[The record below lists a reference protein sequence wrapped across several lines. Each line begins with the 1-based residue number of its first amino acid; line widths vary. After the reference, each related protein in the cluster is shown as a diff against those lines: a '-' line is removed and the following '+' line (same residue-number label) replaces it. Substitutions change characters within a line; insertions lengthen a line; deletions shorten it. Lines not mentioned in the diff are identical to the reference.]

1 VKRPCLVCGGRYGP
15 SPLPGLAACESCGFV
30 SADLEIS
37 PDELRALYSE
47 RYFTGG
53 EYKDYV
59 AERRLHE
66 KHFLH
71 RLKLLLRHVSQPETK
86 TLFEVGCAYG
96 FFLNLARERFRA
108 VRGIDISVDA
118 GRYARDVLHLDV
130 TAGNL
135 LQQDSIGNPD
145 VVCLWDTIEHLDRPD
160 AYLQKLSAVM
170 PGGSVI
176 ALTTGDIGSLIAR
189 IRGSR
194 WRQIH
199 PPTHLHY
206 FSAATLGAL
215 LRNCGFEVFYTDHEG
230 TYRSLDTAAYIIL
243 NIRHRKPA
251 LYRMLKKTGLLRI
264 TFYLN
269 LYDIVLMLARKR

>member
-1 VKRPCLVCGGRYGP
+1 VNHPCLVCGGRYGA
-15 SPLPGLAACESCGFV
+15 SPLPGLAACDSCGFV

-37 PDELRALYSE
+37 LDELRALYAE

-66 KHFLH
+66 MHFLR
-71 RLKLLLRHVSQPETK
+71 RLNLLLRHVSQPKTK

-96 FFLNLARERFRA
+96 FFLNLARERFQA
-108 VRGIDISVDA
+108 VRGIDISADA
-118 GRYARDVLHLDV
+118 ARYARDVLDLDV
-130 TAGNL
+130 TAGDL

-160 AYLQKLSAVM
+160 AYLQKLAAVM
-170 PGGSVI
+170 PKGSVI
-176 ALTTGDIGSLIAR
+176 ALTTGDIGSLVAR

-199 PPTHLHY
+199 PPSHLHY
-206 FSAATLGAL
+206 FSAVTLAGL
-215 LRNCGFEVFYTDHEG
+215 LQKCGFEVFHTDHEG

-243 NIRHRKPA
+243 NIKHQKPE
-251 LYRMLKKTGLLRI
+251 LYRILKKTGILRI

>member
-1 VKRPCLVCGGRYGP
+1 VNRPCLVCGGRYGT

-37 PDELRALYSE
+37 LDELRALYAE

-66 KHFLH
+66 KHFLR
-71 RLKLLLRHVSQPETK
+71 RLNLLLRHVTQPETK

-96 FFLNLARERFRA
+96 FFLNLARDRFQA
-108 VRGIDISVDA
+108 VRGIDISEDA
-118 GRYARDVLHLDV
+118 ARYAREVLDLNV

-135 LQQDSIGNPD
+135 LEQDSIGNPD

-170 PGGSVI
+170 PKGSVI
-176 ALTTGDIGSLIAR
+176 ALTTGDIGSLVAR

-199 PPTHLHY
+199 PPSHLHY
-206 FSAATLGAL
+206 FSAATLDGL
-215 LRNCGFEVFYTDHEG
+215 LRNCGFEVFHTDHEG

-243 NIRHRKPA
+243 NIKHQKPE

-269 LYDIVLMLARKR
+269 LYDIVLMLARKC

>member
-1 VKRPCLVCGGRYGP
+1 MKRPCLVCGGRYGP

-37 PDELRALYSE
+37 LDELRALYAE

-66 KHFLH
+66 KHFLR
-71 RLKLLLRHVSQPETK
+71 RLNLLLRHVSQPDTK
-86 TLFEVGCAYG
+86 TLFEVGCAHG
-96 FFLNLARERFRA
+96 FFLNLARERFQA
-108 VRGIDISVDA
+108 VQGIDISGDA
-118 GRYARDVLHLDV
+118 ARYARDVLHLDV
-130 TAGNL
+130 KAGDL
-135 LQQDSIGNPD
+135 LELGSIGSPD

-160 AYLQKLSAVM
+160 AYVQKLSAVM
-170 PGGSVI
+170 AKGSII
-176 ALTTGDIGSLIAR
+176 ALTTGDIGSLVAR

-199 PPTHLHY
+199 PPSHLHY
-206 FSAATLGAL
+206 FSAATLAKL
-215 LRNCGFEVFYTDHEG
+215 LRNSGFEVFHTDHEG

-243 NIRHRKPA
+243 NIKHQKPE

>member
-1 VKRPCLVCGGRYGP
+1 VNHPCLVCGGRYGA
-15 SPLPGLAACESCGFV
+15 SPLPGLAACDSCGFV

-37 PDELRALYSE
+37 LDELRALYAE

-66 KHFLH
+66 MHFLR
-71 RLKLLLRHVSQPETK
+71 RLNLLLRHVSQPKTK

-96 FFLNLARERFRA
+96 FFLNLARERFQA
-108 VRGIDISVDA
+108 VRGIDISADA
-118 GRYARDVLHLDV
+118 ARYARDVLDLDV
-130 TAGNL
+130 TAGDL

-160 AYLQKLSAVM
+160 AYLQKLAAVM
-170 PGGSVI
+170 PKGSVI
-176 ALTTGDIGSLIAR
+176 ALTTGDIGSLVAR
-189 IRGSR
+189 IRGAR

-199 PPTHLHY
+199 PPSHLHY
-206 FSAATLGAL
+206 FSAATLAGL
-215 LRNCGFEVFYTDHEG
+215 LRKCGFEVFHTDHEG

-243 NIRHRKPA
+243 NIKHQKPE
-251 LYRMLKKTGLLRI
+251 LYRLLKKTGLLRI

-269 LYDIVLMLARKR
+269 LFDIVLMLATKS

>member
-1 VKRPCLVCGGRYGP
+1 MNHPCLVCGGRYGA
-15 SPLPGLAACESCGFV
+15 SPLPGLAACDSCGFV

-37 PDELRALYSE
+37 LDELRALYAE

-66 KHFLH
+66 MHFLR
-71 RLKLLLRHVSQPETK
+71 RLNLLLRHVSQPKTK

-96 FFLNLARERFRA
+96 FFLNLARERFQA
-108 VRGIDISVDA
+108 VRGIDISADA
-118 GRYARDVLHLDV
+118 ARYARDVLDLDV
-130 TAGNL
+130 TAGDL

-160 AYLQKLSAVM
+160 AYLQKLAAVM
-170 PGGSVI
+170 PKGSVI
-176 ALTTGDIGSLIAR
+176 ALTTGDIGSLVAR
-189 IRGSR
+189 IRGAR

-199 PPTHLHY
+199 PPSHLHY
-206 FSAATLGAL
+206 FSAATLAGL
-215 LRNCGFEVFYTDHEG
+215 LRKCGFEVFHTDHEG

-243 NIRHRKPA
+243 NIKHQKPE
-251 LYRMLKKTGLLRI
+251 LYRLLKKTGLLRI

-269 LYDIVLMLARKR
+269 LFDIVLMLATKS